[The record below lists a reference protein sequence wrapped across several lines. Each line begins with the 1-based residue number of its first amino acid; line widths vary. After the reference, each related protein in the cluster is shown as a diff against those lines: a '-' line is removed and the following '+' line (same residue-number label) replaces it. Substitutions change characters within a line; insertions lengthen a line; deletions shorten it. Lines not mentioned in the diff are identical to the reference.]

1 MRIQGAV
8 KTSAKVMKMG
18 LVAATFKIMP
28 ENMEIDMEKMKASI
42 QAKVQAKQIKEIP
55 IAFGLKLIEVLI
67 VFDDK
72 EGIGSVEEKLK
83 SVPGVAS
90 VESGDV
96 TLL

>member
-1 MRIQGAV
+1 MII
-8 KTSAKVMKMG
+8 MG

-28 ENMEIDMEKMKASI
+28 ENIDTDLARIKNDIKSRVETKE
-42 QAKVQAKQIKEIP
+42 IKEIP

-83 SVPGVAS
+83 SIEGVAS

>member
-1 MRIQGAV
+1 
-8 KTSAKVMKMG
+8 MG

-28 ENMEIDMEKMKASI
+28 ENPQDAERIKHEISKTVE
-42 QAKVQAKQIKEIP
+42 AKEIKEIP
-55 IAFGLKLIEVLI
+55 IGFGIMLIEVLL

-72 EGIGSVEEKLK
+72 EGIGSVEERLR
-83 SVPGVAS
+83 SIRGIAS

>member
-1 MRIQGAV
+1 
-8 KTSAKVMKMG
+8 MG
-18 LVAATFKIMP
+18 LVAATFKLMP
-28 ENMEIDMEKMKASI
+28 EGADADLAKIKKEIES
-42 QAKVQAKQIKEIP
+42 KVDAREIKEIP
-55 IAFGLKLIEVLI
+55 IAFGLKLIEVLL

-83 SVPGVAS
+83 SIHGIAS

>member
-1 MRIQGAV
+1 
-8 KTSAKVMKMG
+8 MG

-28 ENMEIDMEKMKASI
+28 ENIDTDITRIRNDIKSRVETKE
-42 QAKVQAKQIKEIP
+42 IKEIP

-83 SVPGVAS
+83 SIEGVAS

>member
-1 MRIQGAV
+1 
-8 KTSAKVMKMG
+8 MG
-18 LVAATFKIMP
+18 LVAVTFKVMP
-28 ENMEIDMEKMKASI
+28 ENQDVDLNRVKTDIKSRLNVRE
-42 QAKVQAKQIKEIP
+42 IKEIP
-55 IAFGLKLIEVLI
+55 IAFGIKLLEVLL

-83 SVPGVAS
+83 NIEGVAS